1 MPRFFI
7 DNTAVNGGYAVING
21 SDARHISL
29 ALRMRVGDGI
39 TLCDFS
45 RNEYT
50 CIIDSITP
58 LEVRAK
64 IQSCTSNSTEPPYSA
79 HLFQALPKGDRA
91 DTIVQKSVEC
101 GISEIVFFESER
113 CIAKLKEENAKK
125 KLMRFKNIALER
137 LSNAEEESFRKY
149 LLPRISGCRRGN
161 AWRRALFCML

>member
-7 DNTAVNGGYAVING
+7 DNTAVNGGYAIITG

-50 CIIDSITP
+50 CVIDSITP

-64 IQSCTSNSTEPPYSA
+64 IKGRTANSTEPPPSA
-79 HLFQALPKGDRA
+79 DR
-91 DTIVQKSVEC
+91 
-101 GISEIVFFESER
+101 ER
-113 CIAKLKEENAKK
+113 
-125 KLMRFKNIALER
+125 F
-137 LSNAEEESFRKY
+137 
-149 LLPRISGCRRGN
+149 CRSS
-161 AWRRALFCML
+161 AP

>member
-7 DNTAVNGGYAVING
+7 DNTAVNGGYAVITG

-50 CIIDSITP
+50 CVIDSITP

-64 IQSCTSNSTEPPYSA
+64 IKGTRQIQPSRRTARIC
-79 HLFQALPKGDRA
+79 FRRCPKVTAQIR
-91 DTIVQKSVEC
+91 
-101 GISEIVFFESER
+101 
-113 CIAKLKEENAKK
+113 
-125 KLMRFKNIALER
+125 
-137 LSNAEEESFRKY
+137 
-149 LLPRISGCRRGN
+149 
-161 AWRRALFCML
+161 